1 MKKSDLVTW
10 YLTGFLALATVM
22 LVAYFG
28 VWLTM
33 QAPLMWVVWAFLCH
47 SFSRHN
53 MRRNMPNTETEGAK

>member
-1 MKKSDLVTW
+1 MKKSDLVVW

-33 QAPLMWVVWAFLCH
+33 RAPLMWVVWALSCH
-47 SFSRHN
+47 GFSRYN
-53 MRRNMPNTETEGAK
+53 MRRNMPTTETEGAE

>member
-1 MKKSDLVTW
+1 MTKSDVIIW

-33 QAPLMWVVWAFLCH
+33 QAPLMWVVWALSCH
-47 SFSRHN
+47 GFARYN
-53 MRRNMPNTETEGAK
+53 MRRNMPTAETEGDK